1 MRFILHDEDG
11 VPLRKFWS
19 RDAAEKFMEEGYTIV
34 ELKREKRKK
43 VLRATHLQLL
53 LAEVGE
59 APF

>member
-19 RDAAEKFMEEGYTIV
+19 RGDAEKFMEEGYTIV

-43 VLRATHLQLL
+43 VLRATQLQLL
-53 LAEVGE
+53 IAELGE

>member
-1 MRFILHDEDG
+1 MRYLLYDEDG

-19 RDAAEKFMEEGYTIV
+19 RGDAEMFMEEGYWIE

-43 VLRATHLQLL
+43 VLLATQFQLL
-53 LAEVGE
+53 LSEVGE